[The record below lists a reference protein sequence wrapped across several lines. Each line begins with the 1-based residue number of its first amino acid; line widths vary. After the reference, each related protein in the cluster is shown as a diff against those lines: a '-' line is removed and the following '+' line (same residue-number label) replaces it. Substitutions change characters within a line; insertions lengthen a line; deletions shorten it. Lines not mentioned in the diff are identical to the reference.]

1 MALPNSIVRHDGWYI
16 SCNTVDHA
24 VYGCDT
30 TAIVIGQMET
40 FFVMKGDHRQQLK
53 GLSLSES
60 IAYFVAHPESFHHIS

>member
-1 MALPNSIVRHDGWYI
+1 MVPPNSIVSHDGWYI
-16 SCNTVDHA
+16 SYNAVDHA
-24 VYGCDT
+24 IYGYDT
-30 TAIVIGQMET
+30 TAIVIGQMQT